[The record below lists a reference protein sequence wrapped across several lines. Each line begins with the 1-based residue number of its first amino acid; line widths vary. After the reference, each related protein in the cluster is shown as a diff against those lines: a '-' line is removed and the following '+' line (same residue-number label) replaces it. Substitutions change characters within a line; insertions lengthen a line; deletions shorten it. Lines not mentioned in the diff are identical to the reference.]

1 MTKNHVYKSLR
12 QVWFR
17 RVYRARG
24 LMWTSGVVLHD
35 SWWWGGAFEDH
46 SKNGIASIVSMLLS
60 GPRSRIN

>member
-1 MTKNHVYKSLR
+1 LR

-46 SKNGIASIVSMLLS
+46 SKNGIASIVLMLLLV
-60 GPRSRIN
+60 P